1 MKILCSICTFILLST
16 LAIGQSLTISAEKP
30 SPGEDL
36 TFTYDAKG
44 SVLENEKDIEATAY
58 LYTEFGMPQALA
70 VDLTAE
76 KGTYTGKLPANAA
89 AKVIFMVFRNE
100 KGDVV
105 DSGEKGY
112 KVKFYQADK
121 SKLVQGAYASLARAY
136 GSDGWIMEI
145 DRDPAQAIK
154 YSQKEFK
161 NHPTSAS
168 DDQIVGFYAATAQ
181 RAKDEQALAEVKT
194 IIASLK
200 DKKKATESDWMMAHS
215 LSQTIKDEEGAE
227 AIAVHLRK
235 KYRKGEFVKKE
246 LANDFYKE
254 KEIDAKVA
262 LFNQFKAKYGQ
273 TKDADKTIEGFARQL
288 ASLYGSKDEWTKFDQ
303 YFAMLSD
310 PTSKAGLL
318 NNFAWNLAGEDL
330 EKEAKNAEQAKK
342 MSKQSLDLLQG
353 EIAKLSAHKPVYLT
367 EKQWKK
373 QLESSY
379 YMYGDTYALALY
391 RTGNVEEALKYQEE
405 VCTKSAYV
413 NGEMYERYAL
423 FMEKVKGGVA
433 AEKLLE
439 EKIISNDATAAMKA
453 QHRRL
458 FLANHSLEQAYD
470 KYLAGLEKE
479 ATEKFKEDLIAKM
492 INDDAPDFTLVNLD
506 GQEVSLADM
515 KGKVVILD
523 FWATW
528 CGPCKASFP
537 GMQQMVNKYKDND
550 KVVFL
555 FINSWESAKDKKQSA
570 KDFIDKNEYTFNV
583 PMDEKD
589 EVVAKYKVEGI
600 PTKFVLDGN
609 GKIRFKSVGFG
620 GNDEA
625 LMTEM
630 TLMIELAGGNKE
642 ANLSK
647 ADD

>member
-1 MKILCSICTFILLST
+1 MKSFGSICTLLFIST
-16 LAIGQSLTISAEKP
+16 LALGQSFAILPEKP
-30 SPGEDL
+30 SPGDEL
-36 TFTYDAKG
+36 TFTYNAVG
-44 SVLENEKDIEATAY
+44 TPLENEKNIEATAY
-58 LYTEFGMPQALA
+58 LYTEFDLPQAVA
-70 VDLTAE
+70 VELMAAN
-76 KGTYTGKLPANAA
+76 GTYTGKLPANAA
-89 AKVIFMVFRNE
+89 AKVIFWAFRNE

-105 DSGEKGY
+105 DSGEAGY

-121 SKLVQGAYASLARAY
+121 SEPVQGAYACLAKAY
-136 GSDGWIMEI
+136 GSDGWLMEI
-145 DRDPAQAIK
+145 ERDPTQAIY

-161 NHPTSAS
+161 SYPSSKS
-168 DDQIVGFYAATAQ
+168 DDKIVGFYASIAQ

-215 LSQTIKDEEGAE
+215 LSQTLKDEEGAE
-227 AIAVHLRK
+227 AIAVNLRK

-246 LANDFYKE
+246 LANAFYKE
-254 KEIDAKVA
+254 KELDAKVA
-262 LFNQFKAKYGQ
+262 LFNQFKTKYGQ
-273 TKDADKTIEGFARQL
+273 TKEANKTMEGFARQL
-288 ASLYGSKDEWTKFDQ
+288 ASLYGGKDEWTKFDQ
-303 YFAMLSD
+303 YFALLSD
-310 PTSKAGLL
+310 PSSKAGLL

-353 EIAKLSAHKPVYLT
+353 EIANLAANKPVYLT

-391 RTGNVEEALKYQEE
+391 RTGDVEEALKYQEQ
-405 VCTKSAYV
+405 VCTKASYV
-413 NGEMYERYAL
+413 SGEMYERYAL

-439 EKIISNDATAAMKA
+439 EKIISNDATTAMKA

-458 FLANHSLEQAYD
+458 FMANNSLEQAYD

-479 ATEKFKEDLIAKM
+479 ATEKFKEELIAKM

-506 GQEVSLADM
+506 GQAVSLADM

-537 GMQQMVNKYKDND
+537 GMQKMVDKYKDND
-550 KVVFL
+550 KVAFL
-555 FINSWESAKDKKQSA
+555 FINTWESAKDKKKSA

-589 EVVAKYKVEGI
+589 EVVVKYKVDGI

-630 TLMIELAGGNKE
+630 TLMIELAGGNKD